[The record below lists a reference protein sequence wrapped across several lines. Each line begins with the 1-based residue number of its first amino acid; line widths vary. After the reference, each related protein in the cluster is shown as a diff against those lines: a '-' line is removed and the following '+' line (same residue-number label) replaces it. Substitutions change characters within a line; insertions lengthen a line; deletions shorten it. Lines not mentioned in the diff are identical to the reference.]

1 MENISAPS
9 AVVAERDAEIRTLL
23 EAGWAHADVAARF
36 QVERQ
41 RIQQIAE
48 RLGIGPA
55 RVNLHE
61 IQGGYAVV
69 GDQGTDEEAI
79 RTRIERALRTAKLD
93 VHLNA

>member
-1 MENISAPS
+1 MENLSTLSA
-9 AVVAERDAEIRTLL
+9 AVAERDAEIRALL
-23 EAGWAHADVAARF
+23 EAGWSHADVAARY

-48 RLGIGPA
+48 RLGISSA

-79 RTRIERALRTAKLD
+79 RPRIERALKTAKLD
-93 VHLNA
+93 VHHGA